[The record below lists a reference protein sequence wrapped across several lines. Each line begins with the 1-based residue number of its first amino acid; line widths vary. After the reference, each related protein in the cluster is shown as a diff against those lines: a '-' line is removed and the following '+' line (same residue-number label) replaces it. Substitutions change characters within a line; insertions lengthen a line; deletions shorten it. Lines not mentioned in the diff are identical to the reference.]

1 MAGYEGW
8 AARGPG
14 EDVMRSMRM
23 YLMGYVVLL
32 GGIVAGL
39 WKAGVL
45 ERVGVAWTAIAIVV
59 AIGMGIML
67 SYSLGE
73 TKTVEVEG
81 KH

>member
-1 MAGYEGW
+1 
-8 AARGPG
+8 
-14 EDVMRSMRM
+14 MRSMRM
-23 YLMGYVVLL
+23 YLVGYVVLL

-45 ERVGVAWTAIAIVV
+45 ARVGVAWTAIAIVV

-73 TKTVEVEG
+73 TKTVEVDE

>member
-1 MAGYEGW
+1 
-8 AARGPG
+8 
-14 EDVMRSMRM
+14 MRSMRM

-39 WKAGVL
+39 WKSGVL
-45 ERVGVAWTAIAIVV
+45 ARVGVAWTAIAIVI